1 MGDPDRLQQIVWNLL
16 SNAIK
21 FTPEGGT
28 VEVRT
33 LRVGSQAQ
41 IQVRDTG
48 IGIKQEFLPYV
59 FDRFRQADSTTTR
72 THGGLGLGL
81 AIVRHLVELHHG
93 RIYADSEG
101 EGKGSTFTVELSFYN
116 TPESKQLCVEQAEL
130 TRESDPS
137 ASQPSVETLK
147 ALSGLQV
154 LVVDDEPDVRKVL
167 VSAIEQEGAK
177 AIAATSVGEAM
188 ETLEQVQP
196 NVLVSDIGM
205 PDEDGYA
212 LIRKIRD
219 REAEQGKRLPAIAL
233 TAYTEAEECKQTLEA
248 GFQLYISKPVNTTRL
263 VMAIAKL
270 ARRALTEEVV
280 SAES

>member
-1 MGDPDRLQQIVWNLL
+1 
-16 SNAIK
+16 
-21 FTPEGGT
+21 
-28 VEVRT
+28 
-33 LRVGSQAQ
+33 
-41 IQVRDTG
+41 
-48 IGIKQEFLPYV
+48 
-59 FDRFRQADSTTTR
+59 
-72 THGGLGLGL
+72 
-81 AIVRHLVELHHG
+81 
-93 RIYADSEG
+93 
-101 EGKGSTFTVELSFYN
+101 
-116 TPESKQLCVEQAEL
+116 VEQAEL
-130 TRESDPS
+130 KLESEPS
-137 ASQPSVETLK
+137 PSQPSVETLK

-154 LVVDDEPDVRKVL
+154 LVVDDEPDVREVL